1 MQRWE
6 EILFKDRNKSYGS
19 YQLRKKY
26 TKYLLWGFLIALLLV
41 AIPIIVVYIQSHR
54 TEDYTNLPYIVSVE
68 LDKPPD
74 LESSFSPPPM
84 EERKITEQ
92 EFIPLVVDTVIP
104 ESESKKV
111 EKITL
116 NKDSD
121 TITIANKGN
130 SKSGNGFD
138 INGDSASLYVY
149 IDNYPEF
156 PGGIGAL
163 NNFISQNVIYPG
175 QAEKQRIQGKV
186 IVQFMVTKNGE
197 VRNIVIKKSIH
208 PLLDKE
214 ALRVVGMF
222 PRWKPARRK
231 GLPINLQY
239 TLPIC
244 FKLNLTTTN

>member
-1 MQRWE
+1 
-6 EILFKDRNKSYGS
+6 
-19 YQLRKKY
+19 
-26 TKYLLWGFLIALLLV
+26 
-41 AIPIIVVYIQSHR
+41 
-54 TEDYTNLPYIVSVE
+54 
-68 LDKPPD
+68 
-74 LESSFSPPPM
+74 
-84 EERKITEQ
+84 
-92 EFIPLVVDTVIP
+92 
-104 ESESKKV
+104 V